1 MTELP
6 ALIEAPSAVAAVDT
20 GSRLYEA
27 FLAGRTAQTRR
38 AYAADLAD
46 FAAYVGEASGAAV
59 LAHVSALGHGE
70 ANGLLLGYRASLVDK
85 GLTPATI
92 NRRLAA
98 VRSAIKLARTLG
110 WSTWVPEVAGLKVQ
124 AWRDTAGPGLEG
136 ARAMLAAASQQSPA
150 KALRDAAL
158 IRLFFDLA
166 LRCAEVRNLNLA
178 DLESDGRRIWIKG
191 KGRTQKEARTVP
203 PKTCAALRA
212 WTVARATVAP
222 ADEQALFIG
231 LGCMSLGRR
240 ITDRGIYHVI
250 STLGSDVGIKTR
262 PHGLRHASITTA
274 LDKSNGD
281 VRAVQ
286 QHARHS
292 SPEMTIRYDDNRRD
306 LAGIIAAGLAED
318 L

>member
-6 ALIEAPSAVAAVDT
+6 AVIEASSAVAVVDT
-20 GSRLYEA
+20 GARLYEA

-46 FAAYVGEASGAAV
+46 FAAFACAPSGAAV

-70 ANGLLLGYRASLVDK
+70 ANGLLLGYRASMLDK
-85 GLTPATI
+85 GLTPSTI

-98 VRSAIKLARTLG
+98 VRSAVKLARALG
-110 WSTWVPEVAGLKVQ
+110 WSTWIPEVAGLKVQ

-136 ARAMLAAASQQSPA
+136 TRAMLAAASQQSPA

-158 IRLFFDLA
+158 IRLFFDLG
-166 LRCAEVRNLNLA
+166 LRCAEVRGLNVT

-191 KGRTQKEARTVP
+191 KGRAQKEARTVP
-203 PKTCAALRA
+203 AKTCAAVRA
-212 WTVARATVAP
+212 WIAARVKIASAEEP
-222 ADEQALFIG
+222 ALFVALDRVAIG
-231 LGCMSLGRR
+231 HR
-240 ITDRGIYHVI
+240 ITNRGIYKVI
-250 STLGSDVGIKTR
+250 ATLGNDVGIKTR

-306 LAGIIAAGLAED
+306 LAGLIAAGLAED